1 VTVPPVAILGC
12 GMMTGVGL
20 TAEASC
26 AAIRCAIDNFQETR
40 FRDRS
45 GEWIMGCEV
54 PLAQPWRGET
64 KLLRMAAGAIAEC
77 LEGNRQIVPESTP
90 LLLCLAEAQRPGR
103 MVSDDGRFFREL
115 EDELHVRF
123 HEQSRV
129 IPRGHV
135 SAAVAVRRARS
146 LLNEL
151 NLTHVIVAATDSLL
165 AGSTLG
171 YYEEKERLL
180 TSTNSD
186 GFIPGEAAAAFVIQ
200 SVQRQQEGQ
209 LICCG
214 LGFGVEKAHIDSEDP
229 LRADGLT
236 QAIEEALRDAG
247 YDESILDFKIFDA
260 SGEQYRFK
268 EASLAF
274 GRIDRS
280 KRTELDVSHPADCVG
295 EVGAAIGPVMIAVL
309 KAGCAKGYAKGS
321 HILMHL
327 GDDDGKRSCMIF
339 SWQKAES

>member
-1 VTVPPVAILGC
+1 MTAPVAILGC

-26 AAIRCAIDNFQETR
+26 AAIRCGIDNFQETR
-40 FRDRS
+40 FRDTS

-54 PLAQPWRGET
+54 PLVQQWRGET

-77 LEGNRQIVPESTP
+77 LESSRHIVPESTP

-103 MVSDDGRFFREL
+103 IVSDGDRFFRKL
-115 EDELHVRF
+115 EGELHVRF

-129 IPRGHV
+129 IARGHV
-135 SAAVAVRRARS
+135 SAAVAVKRARW
-146 LLNEL
+146 LLHEL
-151 NLTHVIVAATDSLL
+151 NLRHAIVAATDTLL
-165 AGSTLG
+165 VGPTLCH
-171 YYEEKERLL
+171 YEEKERLL

-186 GFIPGEAAAAFVIQ
+186 GFVPGEAAAAFVIQ
-200 SVQRQQEGQ
+200 PVQCQQDNQ

-214 LGFGVEKAHIDSEDP
+214 LGFGVEKAHIDSEQP

-236 QAIEEALRDAG
+236 QAIQEALRDAG

-280 KRTELDVSHPADCVG
+280 TRTELDIWHPADCIG
-295 EVGAAIGPVMIAVL
+295 EVGAVVGPVMIAVL
-309 KAGCAKGYAKGS
+309 KSACEKGYANGS
-321 HILMHL
+321 HILMHM

-339 SWQKAES
+339 SRRRSET